1 MKPAHFYSFLLIFC
15 FAVANAAKSGN
26 APVSD
31 FIAAINHHDT
41 AKIALLVTD
50 DHCFVDAI
58 GQQIKGKDKVLSAW
72 TVYLQWFP
80 DYTIEVEQLMRNG
93 DTVAIFGYASGTF
106 YQLKGDTTKAHWH
119 LPACWRAVVNQG
131 KISLWQVYTDT
142 KIPFE
147 IISKYGDAQADSKVQ
162 GFGGVF
168 FKSEKPKELA
178 AWYDKHLG
186 TSFGQQGFS
195 VFWWRDYDSKQA
207 GSTTFAIFKQT
218 SGYFDPSTKPFMF
231 NFRVTDLEAALSRL
245 RAEGVTVVGDVQ
257 TFDYGKFGWILDAD
271 GNKIELWEPKDEE
284 NQFGK
289 K

>member
-1 MKPAHFYSFLLIFC
+1 MKPAYFYSVLSIFC
-15 FAVANAAKSGN
+15 FTLANAAKSDD

-31 FIAAINHHDT
+31 FIAAINRHDT
-41 AKIALLVTD
+41 AKIATLVTD
-50 DHCFVDAI
+50 DHSFVDAI
-58 GQQIKGKDKVLSAW
+58 GQQIKGKEKVLAAW
-72 TVYLQWFP
+72 AGYLQWFP
-80 DYTIEVEQLMRNG
+80 DYTIDVEQLIRNS

-106 YQLKGDTTKAHWH
+106 HQLKGDTTKAHWR
-119 LPACWRAVVNQG
+119 LPACWRAVLQRG
-131 KISLWQVYTDT
+131 KISLWQVYADT
-142 KIPFE
+142 QIPFD
-147 IISKYGDAQADSKVQ
+147 IISKYGADNADSKVQ
-162 GFGGVF
+162 GLGGVF

-207 GSTTFAIFKQT
+207 GSTTFAIFKQA
-218 SGYFDPSTKPFMF
+218 SGYFNPSPQPFMF
-231 NFRVTDLEAALSRL
+231 NFRVNDLEATLNRL
-245 RAEGVTVVGDVQ
+245 RAEGITVVGDVQ

-284 NQFGK
+284 KQFGK